1 MKYLIYGA
9 LLGLF
14 FSGCATW
21 QGIKQDTSDAANW
34 TKRKVNDGAQWVEE
48 KNTIGFAPI
57 YKRGSQ

>member
-21 QGIKQDTSDAANW
+21 QGIKQDTLDAANW

-48 KNTIGFAPI
+48 KT
-57 YKRGSQ
+57 Q